1 MSGASKGSSALR
13 STAPPREKSQTK
25 RSPFFRKRSKAA
37 RSKETMKDLKTGEQ
51 SSSAV
56 NKTKKA
62 ETAKRKTNPRSKN
75 MKKEA
80 EQDNKPSSR
89 SLSDGT
95 YEDVQLSAVPI
106 AKKENV
112 KSKQSKRSDRGKQ
125 ASGKKEVEQKAVTTP
140 RFSPKSPALT
150 TKCRAG
156 SVTKDT
162 QIETLDEENSGPG
175 RSDKTAS
182 SLEEFHTGNSLW
194 NG

>member
-1 MSGASKGSSALR
+1 MIIEIPIIITLLIAC
-13 STAPPREKSQTK
+13 
-25 RSPFFRKRSKAA
+25 RKRSKAA

-95 YEDVQLSAVPI
+95 YEDVQLSAVPVSWI
-106 AKKENV
+106 
-112 KSKQSKRSDRGKQ
+112 
-125 ASGKKEVEQKAVTTP
+125 
-140 RFSPKSPALT
+140 
-150 TKCRAG
+150 
-156 SVTKDT
+156 
-162 QIETLDEENSGPG
+162 
-175 RSDKTAS
+175 
-182 SLEEFHTGNSLW
+182 
-194 NG
+194 